1 MSPAGPGV
9 DTGSARPGGHH
20 HNTSPE
26 KEWSTTMAGETTL
39 TIVGNLTA
47 DPELRFTPAGHA
59 VADFTV
65 ASTPRNYDRH
75 AGQWRDGEALFLRCT
90 AWRQLAEHTAES
102 LTKGTRV
109 IVTGRLR
116 QRSFELAEG
125 GTRTVTELDVDE
137 LGPSLRHSTA
147 RVTKPTRTTTT
158 TTSEP
163 TTRTAADA
171 AAGTSGGGLA

>member
-1 MSPAGPGV
+1 
-9 DTGSARPGGHH
+9 
-20 HNTSPE
+20 
-26 KEWSTTMAGETTL
+26 MAGETTL

-59 VADFTV
+59 VAEFTV
-65 ASTPRNYDRH
+65 ASTPRSYDRQGG
-75 AGQWRDGEALFLRCT
+75 AWRDGEALFLRCT

-116 QRSFELAEG
+116 QRSFELSEG
-125 GTRTVTELDVDE
+125 VTRTVTELDVDE

-147 RVTKPTRTTTT
+147 RVTKTTRTTPASITTPEPTT
-158 TTSEP
+158 TT
-163 TTRTAADA
+163 AA
-171 AAGTSGGGLA
+171 AAGGTGGGGSA

>member
-1 MSPAGPGV
+1 
-9 DTGSARPGGHH
+9 
-20 HNTSPE
+20 
-26 KEWSTTMAGETTL
+26 MAGETTL

-65 ASTPRNYDRH
+65 ASTPRNYDRQ

-90 AWRQLAEHTAES
+90 AWRHLAEHTAES

-109 IVTGRLR
+109 IATGRLR
-116 QRSFELAEG
+116 QRSFELSEG
-125 GTRTVTELDVDE
+125 VTRTVTELDVEE

-147 RVTKPTRTTTT
+147 RVTKTTRTTTPASSA
-158 TTSEP
+158 TSEP
-163 TTRTAADA
+163 TTTTAADA
-171 AAGTSGGGLA
+171 AAGGTGGGGSA

>member
-1 MSPAGPGV
+1 
-9 DTGSARPGGHH
+9 
-20 HNTSPE
+20 
-26 KEWSTTMAGETTL
+26 MAGETTL

-47 DPELRFTPAGHA
+47 DPELRFTPTGHA

-65 ASTPRNYDRH
+65 ASTPRNYDRET
-75 AGQWRDGEALFLRCT
+75 GQWRDGEALFLRCT
-90 AWRQLAEHTAES
+90 AWRQLAEHAAES

-116 QRSFELAEG
+116 QRSFELSEG
-125 GTRTVTELDVDE
+125 VTRTVTELDVDD

-147 RVTKPTRTTTT
+147 RVTKTTRTTPASS

-163 TTRTAADA
+163 TTTTAADA
-171 AAGTSGGGLA
+171 AAG

>member
-1 MSPAGPGV
+1 
-9 DTGSARPGGHH
+9 
-20 HNTSPE
+20 
-26 KEWSTTMAGETTL
+26 MAGETTL

-65 ASTPRNYDRH
+65 ASTPRSYDRQ
-75 AGQWRDGEALFLRCT
+75 AGAWSDGEALFLRCT
-90 AWRQLAEHTAES
+90 AWRQLAEHAAES

-147 RVTKPTRTTTT
+147 RVTKTTRTTPT

-163 TTRTAADA
+163 TPT
-171 AAGTSGGGLA
+171 AAGTDGGGSA

>member
-1 MSPAGPGV
+1 MV
-9 DTGSARPGGHH
+9 
-20 HNTSPE
+20 
-26 KEWSTTMAGETTL
+26 GETTL

-65 ASTPRNYDRH
+65 ASTPRNYDRQT
-75 AGQWRDGEALFLRCT
+75 GQWRDGEALFLRCT

-116 QRSFELAEG
+116 QRSFELTEG
-125 GTRTVTELDVDE
+125 VTRTVTELEVDD
-137 LGPSLRHSTA
+137 LGPSLRHCTA
-147 RVTKPTRTTTT
+147 RVTKTTRTTTPASS

-163 TTRTAADA
+163 TTTPVPTTPTAG
-171 AAGTSGGGLA
+171 GTGGRVSA

>member
-1 MSPAGPGV
+1 
-9 DTGSARPGGHH
+9 
-20 HNTSPE
+20 
-26 KEWSTTMAGETTL
+26 MAGETTL
-39 TIVGNLTA
+39 TIVGNLTG

-59 VADFTV
+59 VAEFTV
-65 ASTPRNYDRH
+65 ASTPRTYDHER
-75 AGQWRDGEALFLRCT
+75 GEWRDGEPLFLRCT

-116 QRSFELAEG
+116 QRSFELTEG
-125 GTRTVTELDVDE
+125 GTRTVTELDVDD

-147 RVTKPTRTTTT
+147 QVTKTTRTT

-163 TTRTAADA
+163 TPT
-171 AAGTSGGGLA
+171 AAGTAGGGSA

>member
-1 MSPAGPGV
+1 
-9 DTGSARPGGHH
+9 
-20 HNTSPE
+20 
-26 KEWSTTMAGETTL
+26 MAGETTL
-39 TIVGNLTA
+39 TIVGNLTG

-59 VADFTV
+59 VAEFTV
-65 ASTPRNYDRH
+65 ASTPRSYDRQ
-75 AGQWRDGEALFLRCT
+75 AGQWRDGESLFLRCT

-116 QRSFELAEG
+116 QRSFELTEG

-147 RVTKPTRTTTT
+147 RVTKTTRTTTS

-163 TTRTAADA
+163 TTTAG
-171 AAGTSGGGLA
+171 GTGGGGSA

>member
-1 MSPAGPGV
+1 
-9 DTGSARPGGHH
+9 
-20 HNTSPE
+20 
-26 KEWSTTMAGETTL
+26 MAGETTL

-47 DPELRFTPAGHA
+47 EPELRFTPAGHA

-65 ASTPRNYDRH
+65 ASTPRNYDRQ

-90 AWRQLAEHTAES
+90 AWRQLAEHAAES

-116 QRSFELAEG
+116 QRSFELTEG
-125 GTRTVTELDVDE
+125 VTRTVTELDVDE
-137 LGPSLRHSTA
+137 LGPSLRYSTA
-147 RVTKPTRTTTT
+147 RVTKTTRTTTPASS

-163 TTRTAADA
+163 TTTAASA
-171 AAGTSGGGLA
+171 PTVAGPGGGGSA

>member
-1 MSPAGPGV
+1 
-9 DTGSARPGGHH
+9 
-20 HNTSPE
+20 
-26 KEWSTTMAGETTL
+26 MAGETTL

-65 ASTPRNYDRH
+65 ASTPRSYDRQ
-75 AGQWRDGEALFLRCT
+75 AGEWRDGEALFLRCT

-137 LGPSLRHSTA
+137 LGPSLRYSTA
-147 RVTKPTRTTTT
+147 RVTKTTRTTPSI
-158 TTSEP
+158 TSEP
-163 TTRTAADA
+163 TAATAA
-171 AAGTSGGGLA
+171 AAGGTGGGGSA

>member
-1 MSPAGPGV
+1 
-9 DTGSARPGGHH
+9 
-20 HNTSPE
+20 
-26 KEWSTTMAGETTL
+26 MAGETTL

-59 VADFTV
+59 VAEFTV
-65 ASTPRNYDRH
+65 ASTPRSYDRD
-75 AGQWRDGEALFLRCT
+75 AGAWRDGEPLFLRCT
-90 AWRQLAEHTAES
+90 AWRQLAEHAAES

-125 GTRTVTELDVDE
+125 GTRTVTELDVDD

-147 RVTKPTRTTTT
+147 QVTKTTRTT

-163 TTRTAADA
+163 TPT
-171 AAGTSGGGLA
+171 AAGTDGGGSA

>member
-1 MSPAGPGV
+1 
-9 DTGSARPGGHH
+9 
-20 HNTSPE
+20 
-26 KEWSTTMAGETTL
+26 MAGETTL
-39 TIVGNLTA
+39 TIVGNLTG
-47 DPELRFTPAGHA
+47 DPELRFTPSGHA
-59 VADFTV
+59 VAEFTV
-65 ASTPRNYDRH
+65 ASTPRSYDREV
-75 AGQWRDGEALFLRCT
+75 GQWRDGEPLFLRCT

-147 RVTKPTRTTTT
+147 RVTKTTRTTTT

-163 TTRTAADA
+163 TPTAAA
-171 AAGTSGGGLA
+171 APTVAGTDGGGSA

>member
-1 MSPAGPGV
+1 
-9 DTGSARPGGHH
+9 
-20 HNTSPE
+20 
-26 KEWSTTMAGETTL
+26 MAGETTL

-65 ASTPRNYDRH
+65 ASTPRSYDRD
-75 AGQWRDGEALFLRCT
+75 AGAWRDGEALFLRCT
-90 AWRQLAEHTAES
+90 AWRQLAEHAAES

-116 QRSFELAEG
+116 QRSFELTEG
-125 GTRTVTELDVDE
+125 VTRTVTELDVDE

-147 RVTKPTRTTTT
+147 RVTKTTRTTPASITTPEPTT
-158 TTSEP
+158 TT
-163 TTRTAADA
+163 AA
-171 AAGTSGGGLA
+171 AAGGTGGGGSA

>member
-1 MSPAGPGV
+1 
-9 DTGSARPGGHH
+9 
-20 HNTSPE
+20 
-26 KEWSTTMAGETTL
+26 MAGETTL

-47 DPELRFTPAGHA
+47 DPELRFTPSGHA

-65 ASTPRNYDRH
+65 ASTPRNYDRDTG
-75 AGQWRDGEALFLRCT
+75 AWRDGEPLFLRCT

-109 IVTGRLR
+109 IITGRLR
-116 QRSFELAEG
+116 QRSFELTEG
-125 GTRTVTELDVDE
+125 VTRTVTELDVDD

-147 RVTKPTRTTTT
+147 RVTKTTRTTPT

-163 TTRTAADA
+163 TTTAAA
-171 AAGTSGGGLA
+171 PTVAGTDGGGSA

>member
-1 MSPAGPGV
+1 
-9 DTGSARPGGHH
+9 
-20 HNTSPE
+20 
-26 KEWSTTMAGETTL
+26 MAGETTL

-59 VADFTV
+59 VAEFTV
-65 ASTPRNYDRH
+65 ASTPRNYDRD

-102 LTKGTRV
+102 LTRGTRV

-116 QRSFELAEG
+116 QRSFELTEG
-125 GTRTVTELDVDE
+125 VTRTVTELDVDD

-147 RVTKPTRTTTT
+147 RVTKTTRTTPT

-163 TTRTAADA
+163 TTTTAAA
-171 AAGTSGGGLA
+171 PTVAGTDGGGSA

>member
-1 MSPAGPGV
+1 
-9 DTGSARPGGHH
+9 
-20 HNTSPE
+20 
-26 KEWSTTMAGETTL
+26 MAGETTL

-65 ASTPRNYDRH
+65 ASTPRSYDRQ

-90 AWRQLAEHTAES
+90 AWRQLAEYAAES

-116 QRSFELAEG
+116 QRSFELTEG
-125 GTRTVTELDVDE
+125 VTRTVTELDVDE

-147 RVTKPTRTTTT
+147 RVTKTTRTTPASSTTSGPTT
-158 TTSEP
+158 TTAAPATP
-163 TTRTAADA
+163 T
-171 AAGTSGGGLA
+171 AGGTGGGGSA

>member
-1 MSPAGPGV
+1 
-9 DTGSARPGGHH
+9 
-20 HNTSPE
+20 
-26 KEWSTTMAGETTL
+26 MAGETTL

-59 VADFTV
+59 VAEFTV
-65 ASTPRNYDRH
+65 ASTPRSYDRQGG
-75 AGQWRDGEALFLRCT
+75 AWRDGEALFLRCT

-116 QRSFELAEG
+116 QRSFELSEG
-125 GTRTVTELDVDE
+125 GTRTVTELDVDD

-147 RVTKPTRTTTT
+147 RVTKTTRTTPASS

-163 TTRTAADA
+163 TTTTAA
-171 AAGTSGGGLA
+171 AAGGTGGGGSA

>member
-1 MSPAGPGV
+1 
-9 DTGSARPGGHH
+9 
-20 HNTSPE
+20 
-26 KEWSTTMAGETTL
+26 MAGETAL

-65 ASTPRNYDRH
+65 ASTPRNYDRD

-90 AWRQLAEHTAES
+90 AWRQLAEHAAES

-116 QRSFELAEG
+116 QRSFELTEG
-125 GTRTVTELDVDE
+125 VTRTVTELDVDE
-137 LGPSLRHSTA
+137 LGPSLRYSTA
-147 RVTKPTRTTTT
+147 RVTKTTRSSIPAESTTTAVT
-158 TTSEP
+158 TGATGA
-163 TTRTAADA
+163 TGTA
-171 AAGTSGGGLA
+171 AAGTGGGGST